1 MDIQEQGDMKENC
14 EWISVSELARR
25 IGKSKQTAYNLI
37 EKGVYETKTF
47 SRGKMNGYLVKF
59 NVTQQSHE

>member
-1 MDIQEQGDMKENC
+1 MNEEY
-14 EWISVSELARR
+14 EWISVSELALR

-47 SRGKMNGYLVKF
+47 SRGKMNGYLVKYPLA
-59 NVTQQSHE
+59 